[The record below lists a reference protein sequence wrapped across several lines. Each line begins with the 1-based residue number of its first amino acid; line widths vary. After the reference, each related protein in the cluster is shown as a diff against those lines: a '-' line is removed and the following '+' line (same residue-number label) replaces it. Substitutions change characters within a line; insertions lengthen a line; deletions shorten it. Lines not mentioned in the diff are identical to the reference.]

1 MPFGLAHSSRLSL
14 ALLALL
20 ALLLPAR
27 AAPAEEFSSAYRDIN
42 LEKQCAYQSESAGA
56 EHGGWRCAG
65 YRGVAVEIG
74 AQDERTHL
82 SFGPTPWSEK
92 AGQQTLGH
100 PNKFDGGVI
109 EWRLDGERR
118 AFAAITLWKAQRPSD
133 KPFGPYTGAVL
144 VVTRLGPGGVC
155 HVGYVDA
162 RVNSRPDALAR
173 EVADR
178 RARSFQ
184 CGKDRAIVA
193 GKREPGFNFVTP

>member
-1 MPFGLAHSSRLSL
+1 MFFGFGHSSRFGL

-20 ALLLPAR
+20 AVTAR
-27 AAPAEEFSSAYRDIN
+27 AAPAEELSSAYREIK
-42 LEKQCAYQSESAGA
+42 LEKQCAYERQSGGA
-56 EHGGWRCAG
+56 EQGGWRCAG
-65 YRGVAVEIG
+65 YRGIPVEIG
-74 AQDERTHL
+74 AQNERTHL
-82 SFGPTPWSEK
+82 SFGSKPWDEK
-92 AGQQTLGH
+92 AAQQTLSR

-133 KPFGPYTGAVL
+133 KPFQPYSGAIL

-162 RVNSRPDALAR
+162 RVNSRAEALAR
-173 EVADR
+173 EIADR

-184 CGKDRAIVA
+184 CDRDSAVVA
-193 GKREPGFNFVTP
+193 GKREPGFDFVAP